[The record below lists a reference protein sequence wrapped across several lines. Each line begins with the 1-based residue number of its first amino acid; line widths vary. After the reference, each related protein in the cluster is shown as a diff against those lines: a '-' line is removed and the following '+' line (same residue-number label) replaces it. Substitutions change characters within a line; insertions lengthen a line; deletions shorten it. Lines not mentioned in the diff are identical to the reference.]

1 MDGQAGG
8 REGGEGPESQAQ
20 LLPRTFVEWCLDDG
34 CLPRSRTRHL
44 EENTK
49 PKRRIKELR
58 CWRNNNHRKREGTES
73 QDNSMAVRPRS
84 KSFGDSLVHGHRR
97 KVSDTTSTKSDGSS
111 GSSSSNGNK
120 DRNRSEQKG
129 RARSNSYYRDR
140 SNSHHRRPQSKKDLW
155 KGALEVDIGQGV
167 TVQMIGLDSANRT
180 VYARIDPACSA
191 TPETLASTPLSKVIE
206 VMVDESHR
214 RLAHQILE
222 KKLHV
227 EVDSFPNADQ
237 LLQLGSGECRK
248 IGGVCEKMISG
259 WACSCC

>member
-1 MDGQAGG
+1 MEVWKQKA
-8 REGGEGPESQAQ
+8 ESGGEPKRNEEVREESQRITISA
-20 LLPRTFVEWCLDDG
+20 EI
-34 CLPRSRTRHL
+34 TRD
-44 EENTK
+44 
-49 PKRRIKELR
+49 
-58 CWRNNNHRKREGTES
+58 S
-73 QDNSMAVRPRS
+73 SMAVRPRS
-84 KSFGDSLVHGHRR
+84 KSFGDSLVQGHRR
-97 KVSDTTSTKSDGSS
+97 KVSIDTASTKSGGSS
-111 GSSSSNGNK
+111 GSNGNK
-120 DRNRSEQKG
+120 DNRGEQKR

-155 KGALEVDIGQGV
+155 KGALEVDTGQGV

-227 EVDSFPNADQ
+227 EVDSFPNAEK
-237 LLQLGSGECRK
+237 LLRLGSGECRK
-248 IGGVCEKMISG
+248 IHRGGTMRRSQVG
-259 WACSCC
+259 LVTAAD

>member
-1 MDGQAGG
+1 
-8 REGGEGPESQAQ
+8 
-20 LLPRTFVEWCLDDG
+20 
-34 CLPRSRTRHL
+34 
-44 EENTK
+44 
-49 PKRRIKELR
+49 
-58 CWRNNNHRKREGTES
+58 
-73 QDNSMAVRPRS
+73 MAVRPRS
-84 KSFGDSLVHGHRR
+84 KSFGDSLVQGHRR
-97 KVSDTTSTKSDGSS
+97 KVSIDTASTKSGGSS
-111 GSSSSNGNK
+111 GSNGNK
-120 DRNRSEQKG
+120 DNRGEQKR

-155 KGALEVDIGQGV
+155 KGALEVDTGQGV

-227 EVDSFPNADQ
+227 EVDSFPNAEK
-237 LLQLGSGECRK
+237 LLRLGSGECRK
-248 IGGVCEKMISG
+248 IHRGGTMRRSQVG
-259 WACSCC
+259 LVTAAD

>member
-1 MDGQAGG
+1 MLSSSARVPVEVWKKAEENPNATKSG
-8 REGGEGPESQAQ
+8 REESQRITISA
-20 LLPRTFVEWCLDDG
+20 EI
-34 CLPRSRTRHL
+34 TRD
-44 EENTK
+44 
-49 PKRRIKELR
+49 
-58 CWRNNNHRKREGTES
+58 S
-73 QDNSMAVRPRS
+73 SMAVRPRS
-84 KSFGDSLVHGHRR
+84 KSFGDSLVQGHRR
-97 KVSDTTSTKSDGSS
+97 KVSIDTASTKSGGSS
-111 GSSSSNGNK
+111 GSNGNK
-120 DRNRSEQKG
+120 DNRGEQKR

-155 KGALEVDIGQGV
+155 KGALEVDTGQGV

-227 EVDSFPNADQ
+227 EVDSFPNAEK
-237 LLQLGSGECRK
+237 LLRLGSGECRK
-248 IGGVCEKMISG
+248 IHRGGTMRRSQVG
-259 WACSCC
+259 LVTAAD